1 MLGGVGRDG
10 DWGPGLVRS
19 ACLLTPSGSFP
30 CETGASSRSGCP
42 FSCLCCCFTTV
53 GAMFTLA
60 LSPLTLKAGRHP
72 GGGLGAPEGTGGSAP
87 CSPRD
92 IAPGRGGRLQLSRCL
107 EVKTRK
113 GRRHRLGT
121 WLRVA
126 AALSAPRAL
135 LQKASASRAAALGL
149 PGHGEERLAG
159 ADGTRYSFLEQ
170 SVHWLFGFLK
180 NKTAFSSLPSPWLW
194 PGGKRS

>member
-1 MLGGVGRDG
+1 MMLGGVGKDG
-10 DWGPGLVRS
+10 DSGPGLVHS

-53 GAMFTLA
+53 GTIFTSA
-60 LSPLTLKAGRHP
+60 LSPLTLKAERCP
-72 GGGLGAPEGTGGSAP
+72 GGGLGAPEGTGGSTVRP
-87 CSPRD
+87 EGHCSRT
-92 IAPGRGGRLQLSRCL
+92 RRCLQLSPCL

-126 AALSAPRAL
+126 AVPSASRAL
-135 LQKASASRAAALGL
+135 LQKASASRAAAPGL
-149 PGHGEERLAG
+149 PGLRGGAAG
-159 ADGTRYSFLEQ
+159 ASRRH
-170 SVHWLFGFLK
+170 SVLIPGAICSL
-180 NKTAFSSLPSPWLW
+180 AFRCFEKQDSH
-194 PGGKRS
+194 